1 MEQHRETK
9 EQLQEHYR
17 VQRALRGEAGD
28 MGGFFA
34 PPASFGSRVID
45 GGSERGGSAGESCGE
60 GGSGPWRLGSWRLE
74 KPLLWGEDK
83 LEGEE
88 DTEGKDAWLQAQVG
102 DWSRSEVLK
111 RDGSRSGSP
120 DWAEDPD

>member
-1 MEQHRETK
+1 M
-9 EQLQEHYR
+9 
-17 VQRALRGEAGD
+17 QRALRGEAGD

-60 GGSGPWRLGSWRLE
+60 GSSGPWRLGSWRLE